1 MLPFP
6 ENAFLVNDHKFRIS
20 PLSVHFPLVS
30 RKLFFPHCFE
40 KISPCFRKIPLLFTY
55 FMCISFPPT
64 LTMMLLCIT
73 QCTSGRPCLWYGMV
87 SPWLSGHF
95 LGYSPRNFVSNLKV
109 KTTLF
114 C

>member
-30 RKLFFPHCFE
+30 RKLLFPHCFE
-40 KISPCFRKIPLLFTY
+40 KIPPLFSKNSSAFYILYVY
-55 FMCISFPPT
+55 FVPPT
-64 LTMMLLCIT
+64 LTMMHLCIT
-73 QCTSGRPCLWYGMV
+73 QCTTGRPCLWYGMV

-95 LGYSPRNFVSNLKV
+95 LRYSPRNFFSNLKV
-109 KTTLF
+109 KT
-114 C
+114 